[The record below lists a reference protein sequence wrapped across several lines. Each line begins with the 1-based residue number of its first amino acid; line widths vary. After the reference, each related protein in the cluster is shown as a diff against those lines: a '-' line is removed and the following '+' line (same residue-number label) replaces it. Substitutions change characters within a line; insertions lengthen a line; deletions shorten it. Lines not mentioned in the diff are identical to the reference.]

1 MKKTLFTV
9 LILACFSL
17 TAKSEKLM
25 DSLKQ
30 DDSRKICMEL
40 EINQEAKESQA
51 FISWELNGDWD
62 LFDYQFSQ
70 GILEGNLF
78 TIKANEYKDFVGG
91 EEGIALTFKGKPK
104 TESGNYNLKMTVQ
117 DVSDEL
123 DFPKDGL
130 NLDMDIV
137 YLLPPPPPIWK
148 RLLVPAIILM
158 ALVLILLLVMHL
170 TAKFPKGL
178 LQLGRDEIS
187 LKGKKV
193 VSVRKEL
200 EKLGTQLE
208 GDSDVIFIKK
218 RFGSFQGPVVK
229 EMKGCSLE
237 LNGNFISR
245 GTVLHPD
252 EELHGL
258 KDGNGDEIII
268 RYC

>member
-1 MKKTLFTV
+1 MKRIIIIGIL
-9 LILACFSL
+9 LACTCLMAVSRDL
-17 TAKSEKLM
+17 HQGEKLVK
-25 DSLKQ
+25 S
-30 DDSRKICMEL
+30 IIEL
-40 EINQEAKESQA
+40 EFDDQAKAANS
-51 FISWELNGDWD
+51 FVTWELDGDWD
-62 LFDYQFSQ
+62 KFDFGFSQ
-70 GILEGNLF
+70 GVIEGNLL
-78 TIKANEYKDFVGG
+78 TINANEYKEFLDG
-91 EEGIALTFKGKPK
+91 ENGIALSLQGKPK
-104 TESGNYNLKMTVQ
+104 TEQGTYRLSMVVTNVSEDLEFLKE
-117 DVSDEL
+117 DL
-123 DFPKDGL
+123 D
-130 NLDMDIV
+130 LDMNVNYI
-137 YLLPPPPPIWK
+137 LPPPPPLWK
-148 RLLVPAIILM
+148 RLLVPAIVLLALILIIL
-158 ALVLILLLVMHL
+158 LVLHV

-258 KDGNGDEIII
+258 KDCNGDEIII